1 MRFVSRISAVA
12 EEYPDVELC
21 HMYVDNASM
30 QMIRDP
36 SDDHVA
42 DLARR
47 ARVACQELA
56 AEHHAAADARAERDD
71 DGALRAAAAAEQRL
85 AQRRGVCVVAEVD
98 GKRSMRAQRASQVE
112 VHKIQVRRKAH
123 DAARVVHRA
132 GAADA
137 HAADGVLADREL
149 RDDLT
154 DASRDRLGAE
164 IDARRDRM
172 LL

>member
-1 MRFVSRISAVA
+1 MPLV
-12 EEYPDVELC
+12 
-21 HMYVDNASM
+21 
-30 QMIRDP
+30 
-36 SDDHVA
+36 
-42 DLARR
+42 
-47 ARVACQELA
+47 
-56 AEHHAAADARAERDD
+56 
-71 DGALRAAAAAEQRL
+71 
-85 AQRRGVCVVAEVD
+85 
-98 GKRSMRAQRASQVE
+98 
-112 VHKIQVRRKAH
+112 
-123 DAARVVHRA
+123 VVHRA

>member
-1 MRFVSRISAVA
+1 
-12 EEYPDVELC
+12 
-21 HMYVDNASM
+21 
-30 QMIRDP
+30 
-36 SDDHVA
+36 VA

-98 GKRSMRAQRASQVE
+98 GKRSVRAQRASQVE

>member
-1 MRFVSRISAVA
+1 MA
-12 EEYPDVELC
+12 EEE
-21 HMYVDNASM
+21 ASKHPRRGVN
-30 QMIRDP
+30 QH
-36 SDDHVA
+36 S
-42 DLARR
+42 AR
-47 ARVACQELA
+47 L
-56 AEHHAAADARAERDD
+56 HK
-71 DGALRAAAAAEQRL
+71 L

-98 GKRSMRAQRASQVE
+98 GKRSVRAQRASQVE

>member
-1 MRFVSRISAVA
+1 MVLSA
-12 EEYPDVELC
+12 PRPQP
-21 HMYVDNASM
+21 NSAS
-30 QMIRDP
+30 P
-36 SDDHVA
+36 SA
-42 DLARR
+42 
-47 ARVACQELA
+47 
-56 AEHHAAADARAERDD
+56 
-71 DGALRAAAAAEQRL
+71 
-85 AQRRGVCVVAEVD
+85 RGVCVVAEVD